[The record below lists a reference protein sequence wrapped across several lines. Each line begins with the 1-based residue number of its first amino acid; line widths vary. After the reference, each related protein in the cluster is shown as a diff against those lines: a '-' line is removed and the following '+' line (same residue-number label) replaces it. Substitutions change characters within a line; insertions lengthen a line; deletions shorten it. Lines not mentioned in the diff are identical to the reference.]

1 MKRFALSILFV
12 LIAAPA
18 WAATYYLA
26 PASGGGNDSNSGTS
40 AGSPWLTPNH
50 PVNCGDVI
58 LAAASTAY
66 SQTNFTYGKWGAVA
80 CPAGNNVA
88 WLKCVTF
95 DACKMAISSADGF
108 DVDNSYWGIQG
119 FEVDGTSATGPC
131 FNVYPSK
138 AINIHHVIL
147 ANNIASGCGLNGF
160 DSGSSGSSGVDYF
173 DVIGNIAQNTAGG
186 SAYCGSGISVYEP
199 VASDSLPGTHIYIGG
214 NFSWANVDGNPC
226 AGGAPTDGE
235 GINLDT
241 FDGNQTGTPM
251 YSQQVVVDNNI
262 LVANGGPG
270 LEAFNNASGTASFSN
285 IFFRHNTV
293 WGNNTDT
300 NALVAG
306 YAVGQVL
313 IYQAQNVQVFQ
324 NIAVT
329 NAAVGAR
336 SNPVYAYW
344 VSTSNGTTHVYQNVG
359 YSPSGTVNGIYNS
372 TGFSYDPSDLFTTNP
387 SFANATIPGVPSCG
401 TFASVTACMATVIA
415 NFTPTAAAA
424 KAFGYQLPSTSQAY
438 DPLFPQWLCNVNL
451 PAGLV
456 TMGCFS
462 APLAPAAPT
471 ITRVTIN

>member
-1 MKRFALSILFV
+1 
-12 LIAAPA
+12 
-18 WAATYYLA
+18 
-26 PASGGGNDSNSGTS
+26 
-40 AGSPWLTPNH
+40 
-50 PVNCGDVI
+50 
-58 LAAASTAY
+58 
-66 SQTNFTYGKWGAVA
+66 
-80 CPAGNNVA
+80 
-88 WLKCVTF
+88 
-95 DACKMAISSADGF
+95 
-108 DVDNSYWGIQG
+108 
-119 FEVDGTSATGPC
+119 
-131 FNVYPSK
+131 
-138 AINIHHVIL
+138 
-147 ANNIASGCGLNGF
+147 
-160 DSGSSGSSGVDYF
+160 VDYF

-241 FDGNQTGTPM
+241 FDGIQTGTPM

-324 NIAVT
+324 NIAAT

-344 VSTSNGTTHVYQNVG
+344 VSTSNGSTHVYQNVG
-359 YSPSGTVNGIYNS
+359 YSPSGTVNGVYNS
-372 TGFSYDPSDLFTTNP
+372 IGFSYDPSDLFTTNP
-387 SFANATIPGVPSCG
+387 SFANATVPGVPSCSS
-401 TFASVTACMATVIA
+401 FASVPACMATVIA

-424 KAFGYQLPSTSQAY
+424 KAFGYQLPSTSQTY

-462 APLAPAAPT
+462 APSAPAAPT
-471 ITRVTIN
+471 IMRVTIN